1 MSGGAEHWLGPGE
14 MAKRL
19 GVTPKALRV
28 YEREGL
34 VRPMRAESGW
44 RAYGPAEAARLHQV
58 MALRDLGLTLK
69 QIKALL
75 DGDRAGLETVLAL
88 QERAL
93 EAQRRRLDGAI
104 TLLQRAR
111 AKLGAGQPLSLD
123 DLTNLTE
130 GTIMQTSG
138 MKKFGETIRA
148 HLAEEMPDGKAEAM
162 IERVRQL
169 RPGLDPERVKAE
181 FVDLLV
187 EARKLLD
194 ERNRNEEAVKAM
206 IRRVRTQWPNPGSLI
221 GEEERAAVRAAFEK
235 TLQAPADSE
244 LASFDLSALKFLQD
258 VAREMRAKGEFE

>member
-28 YEREGL
+28 YERAGL
-34 VRPMRAESGW
+34 VRPLRAASGW

-69 QIKALL
+69 RIKALF
-75 DGDRAGLETVLAL
+75 DGDRAGLAAVLAL
-88 QERAL
+88 QEQAL
-93 EAQRRRLDGAI
+93 EVQRRRLDAAVS
-104 TLLQRAR
+104 LVKRAR

-148 HLAEEMPDGKAEAM
+148 HLAEEMPEGRAEAL
-162 IERVRQL
+162 IERL
-169 RPGLDPERVKAE
+169 REARRDDRDPETIKAE
-181 FVDLLV
+181 FADLLA
-187 EARKLLD
+187 EARQLLD
-194 ERNRNEEAVKAM
+194 ERNRSEEGAKA
-206 IRRVRTQWPNPGSLI
+206 IVRRLRAKWPDPLPI
-221 GEEERAAVRAAFEK
+221 GEEEKAAARAAFEK
-235 TLQAPADSE
+235 TLQAGADPE
-244 LASFDLSALKFLQD
+244 LASFDLGALKFLQD
-258 VAREMRAKGEFE
+258 VAREMRASGELV